1 MGMFD
6 YINVADK
13 LPTNSEIDA
22 LGIDLSAESF
32 QTKDLDNVMA
42 SYYIQGG
49 RLFVEKYRKTE
60 WIEDSESFLGG
71 YIDRQEPY
79 KEELDGQHGKIYF
92 YTWLERDE
100 YDYWVEYVAYFT
112 HGKLDK
118 IELFK
123 CDKTANAERKQRKIE
138 WQQRE
143 EVERNKWYNKYIF
156 RTKVWAKIRRLIN
169 NILYAIERGIGYIRL
184 RIP

>member
-13 LPTNSEIDA
+13 LPTNAEIDA
-22 LGIDLSAESF
+22 LGIDMSAESF

-42 SYYIQGG
+42 NYYIQGG

-60 WIEDSESFLGG
+60 WIEDSESFMGG

-79 KEELDGQHGKIYF
+79 KEELDGQHGKVYF
-92 YTWLERDE
+92 YTWFEREE
-100 YDYWVEYVAYFT
+100 YDYWVEYIAYFT

-123 CDKTANAERKQRKIE
+123 WDKTANAERKQQTLE
-138 WQQRE
+138 WQRKDE
-143 EVERNKWYNKYIF
+143 IERNRWYNK
-156 RTKVWAKIRRLIN
+156 
-169 NILYAIERGIGYIRL
+169 
-184 RIP
+184 